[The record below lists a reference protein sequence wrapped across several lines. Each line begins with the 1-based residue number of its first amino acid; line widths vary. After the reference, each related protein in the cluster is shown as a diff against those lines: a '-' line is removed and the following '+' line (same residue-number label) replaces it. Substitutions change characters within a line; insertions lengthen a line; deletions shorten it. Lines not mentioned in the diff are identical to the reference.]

1 MIKIISLALNT
12 VTFFSSDRQISP
24 WLVDE
29 INYTW
34 CNCESS
40 HLKFHFHSINEKSE
54 NDVRA
59 SLSANIIK
67 AHDSQFNCAIMIMPS
82 CVSLYYFLI

>member
-12 VTFFSSDRQISP
+12 VTFFSSSDRQIFP
-24 WLVDE
+24 WLVNE

-40 HLKFHFHSINEKSE
+40 HLKFHFHSINEKSV

-59 SLSANIIK
+59 SLSGDIIK
-67 AHDSQFNCAIMIMPS
+67 DHDSH
-82 CVSLYYFLI
+82 SLNVQ